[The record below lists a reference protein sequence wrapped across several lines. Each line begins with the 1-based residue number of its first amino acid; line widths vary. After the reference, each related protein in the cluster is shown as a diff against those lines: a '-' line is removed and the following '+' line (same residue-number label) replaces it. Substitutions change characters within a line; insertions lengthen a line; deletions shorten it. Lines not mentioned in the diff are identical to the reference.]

1 MKNVEKS
8 AMSQRNSTRR
18 LVIVAMLGAI
28 TVVLGLTPL
37 GFVPIGPLS
46 ATTMHIPVIIGALLE
61 GPVVGGLVGLI
72 FGLSSLFNA
81 ITRPSAISFVF
92 YNPLISIVPRVLIGV
107 IAGYL
112 FKFLKDKDS
121 HTTKQVVR
129 AAWIAIIAFLLY
141 GIYRGATP
149 EVNVFSLVLNS
160 VLAVVSIILYTRL
173 RKYDEKNFAVMV
185 SAFVTTI
192 LHTVMVMGGIY
203 LFYAERFLKAMNP
216 DAALE
221 TARKVIFSFIYTS
234 GLPEAIIAVIVSTA
248 VINAVRER
256 K

>member
-121 HTTKQVVR
+121 DRKSVV
-129 AAWIAIIAFLLY
+129 
-141 GIYRGATP
+141 
-149 EVNVFSLVLNS
+149 
-160 VLAVVSIILYTRL
+160 
-173 RKYDEKNFAVMV
+173 
-185 SAFVTTI
+185 
-192 LHTVMVMGGIY
+192 
-203 LFYAERFLKAMNP
+203 
-216 DAALE
+216 
-221 TARKVIFSFIYTS
+221 
-234 GLPEAIIAVIVSTA
+234 
-248 VINAVRER
+248 
-256 K
+256 